1 MLIVQG
7 IVYNGGIM
15 IKKITAFFVAFFIFT
30 YTLTYCFYHPVF
42 ATVPVETDFSLLN
55 DAIATLYFMTGLGY
69 NTDSSHDDEWWFE
82 YADAQTVAIWQ
93 NEQAAKKQRLDDA
106 WEEFKD
112 SVKRGYGIAFHLNEE
127 LYEELQNYAYYQEVA
142 ISGIYQNMS
151 QNMRN
156 YYAQSTGNV
165 LVIRN
170 ESNYGIATF
179 RFGNLVPSFPL
190 TPVKTYPTIP
200 SNNQYHVVIYN
211 YTGTPYSMQWA
222 FSSPSWD
229 PQTRTGI
236 DYSLQIGL
244 SGTTCDYA
252 YIPNKVA
259 STFSSNSLVNSYIT
273 SGQYTDIID
282 DVYGV
287 DANGDVIIDSTGD
300 LPNVI
305 GRSTLGGYSDA
316 IDAGETT
323 WGDIL
328 GSMAVSE
335 PAEPSIPAPDGS
347 LTIDQLDSLVQDL
360 HLERLQNKFP
370 FCIPHDL
377 QLIFTGA
384 AAVSSNAPVITIP
397 MHLEFNNVVYY
408 DNPECVTI
416 DFNDFLPVVTVFREG
431 FFLLFL
437 LGMIWLSIQIM
448 QAFFVV
454 TE

>member
-1 MLIVQG
+1 MV
-7 IVYNGGIM
+7 
-15 IKKITAFFVAFFIFT
+15 KKITAFFVAFFIFT
-30 YTLTYCFYHPVF
+30 YTLTYCFYRPVF

-55 DAIATLYFMTGLGY
+55 DAISTLYFMTGLGY

-127 LYEELQNYAYYQEVA
+127 LYQELQDYSYSNA
-142 ISGIYQNMS
+142 IAPNGINSNAPQSLRNWLSS
-151 QNMRN
+151 QN
-156 YYAQSTGNV
+156 GNIV
-165 LVIRN
+165 LVN
-170 ESNYGIATF
+170 NSYGYGSYYLNM
-179 RFGNLVPSFPL
+179 GNNSLLSS
-190 TPVKTYPTIP
+190 PVLDSSSLNGWD
-200 SNNQYHVVIYN
+200 SNNQPVYLNTWRFTPVNSSNIRFTRAYVDNGNLRTEVVDWLKYGFVN
-211 YTGTPYSMQWA
+211 VGGVQGQA
-222 FSSPSWD
+222 VE
-229 PQTRTGI
+229 
-236 DYSLQIGL
+236 
-244 SGTTCDYA
+244 YA
-252 YIPNKVA
+252 YIYNHTSA
-259 STFSSNSLVNSYIT
+259 YTNNSLIDSYIT

-287 DANGDVIIDSTGD
+287 DNDGNVIIDSTGE

-316 IDAGETT
+316 IDAGDTT

-347 LTIDQLDSLVQDL
+347 LTLPQLETLIADL
-360 HLERLQNKFP
+360 HIERLETKFP

-377 QLIFTGA
+377 QLIFSGA
-384 AAVSSNAPVITIP
+384 TAVSANAPVLNIP
-397 MHLEFNNVVYY
+397 IHLEFDNHVYY
-408 DNPECVTI
+408 DNQQAIHI
-416 DFNDFLPVVTVFREG
+416 DFSMFDGIIPIFKEG

-437 LGMIWLSIQIM
+437 VGLLWVSIEIL